1 MSSFRNEI
9 WYFDS
14 SDLEKKKNVWRRVT
28 PSRHCPFLMW
38 SPYSMVD
45 FVVDFFSN
53 TAVLSRKIDQSRF
66 FLAPPLQFVRPPI
79 TWSGVSR
86 GVEIDRQSI
95 LQSIFDYALAYVAK
109 TKKSTKYRSISVQPL
124 HHPQAHHAPI
134 TYLSDDENTL
144 MKKYVEC
151 LLD

>member
-1 MSSFRNEI
+1 MKEPEPPEP
-9 WYFDS
+9 
-14 SDLEKKKNVWRRVT
+14 LCCPEKST
-28 PSRHCPFLMW
+28 E
-38 SPYSMVD
+38 
-45 FVVDFFSN
+45 VDFFLCHPSS
-53 TAVLSRKIDQSRF
+53 LLGHPSRD
-66 FLAPPLQFVRPPI
+66 L
-79 TWSGVSR
+79 GCSR

>member
-1 MSSFRNEI
+1 MI
-9 WYFDS
+9 WD
-14 SDLEKKKNVWRRVT
+14 V
-28 PSRHCPFLMW
+28 
-38 SPYSMVD
+38 
-45 FVVDFFSN
+45 
-53 TAVLSRKIDQSRF
+53 
-66 FLAPPLQFVRPPI
+66 
-79 TWSGVSR
+79 R

-95 LQSIFDYALAYVAK
+95 LQSIFDYALAYMAK